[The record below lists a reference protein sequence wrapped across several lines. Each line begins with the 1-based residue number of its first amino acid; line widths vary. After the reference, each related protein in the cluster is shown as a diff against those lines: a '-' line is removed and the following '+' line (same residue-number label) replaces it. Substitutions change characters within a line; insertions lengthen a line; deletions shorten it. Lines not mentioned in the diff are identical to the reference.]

1 MLRDQ
6 RFIMKVP
13 HQPAADLLNNLVR
26 ADYRREM
33 ALVAVATEDRA
44 ESIVAVA
51 QYGGN
56 PAYCEFSIRV
66 ADDWRARGI
75 GTRLSEMLFEHA
87 KAHGV
92 RRLYAMIPSGDHA
105 LAKLVHAL
113 RMSVRKSL
121 DGTAVAVE
129 AWRTL

>member
-6 RFIMKVP
+6 RFILKLP
-13 HQPAADLLNNLVR
+13 HQPSADLLNKLVR
-26 ADYRREM
+26 ADYQREM
-33 ALVAVATEDRA
+33 ALVAVAIEDRA

-75 GTRLSEMLFEHA
+75 GTEISHALFQHA

-92 RRLYAMIPSGDHA
+92 RRLYAIVPAGNRA
-105 LAKLVHAL
+105 LAKLVDAL
-113 RMSVRKSL
+113 QMSVRKSS
-121 DGTAVAVE
+121 DGNTAAVE